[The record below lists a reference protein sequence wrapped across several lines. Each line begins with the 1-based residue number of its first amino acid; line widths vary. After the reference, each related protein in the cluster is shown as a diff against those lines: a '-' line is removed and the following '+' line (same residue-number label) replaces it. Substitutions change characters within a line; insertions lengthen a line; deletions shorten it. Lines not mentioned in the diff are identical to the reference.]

1 MPLAAM
7 SPVAALAGFSTA
19 PSWASTGYG
28 PATLGQTGGYGTGAA
43 ANALSQGQQYAMNL
57 PSQVGQANLQALN
70 YDQQLA
76 ATANATNQLA
86 QIAANQA
93 RLGPQGQQLQN
104 QIMQNAMAGAQG
116 EITPSELRTFQDI
129 SAQQW
134 GGRGFGVDNP
144 AAYSDVM
151 NRYLRTQYQ
160 REQDAANTL
169 QQLYAENPS
178 APITRLEDF
187 YLTPGQFSSSALAAA
202 NLLNPPLTTGG
213 TPRGGGGGGD
223 GVNVLLPGGGV
234 DLNAGGGYPG
244 AGFSGAPALP
254 AVPGNVTLTG
264 NTIGAGPV
272 TQEDIGNL
280 MGDVFGDWYLP
291 LEEPRMTG
299 EEWSYLSDIGY
310 PG

>member
-43 ANALSQGQQYAMNL
+43 ANALAQGQQYAMNL

-213 TPRGGGGGGD
+213 TPRSSGGT
-223 GVNVLLPGGGV
+223 NLILPGGAGDV
-234 DLNAGGGYPG
+234 GDTGGGGGYPG
-244 AGFSGAPALP
+244 AGFSGAVALP
-254 AVPGNVTLTG
+254 AAPGETVTGSTMG
-264 NTIGAGPV
+264 VGPIDQ
-272 TQEDIGNL
+272 QEIGNL
-280 MGDVFGDWYLP
+280 LGGIFGDWYSP
-291 LEEPRMTG
+291 LEEPQMTP
-299 EEWSYLSDIGY
+299 EEFDYLNEIG
-310 PG
+310 